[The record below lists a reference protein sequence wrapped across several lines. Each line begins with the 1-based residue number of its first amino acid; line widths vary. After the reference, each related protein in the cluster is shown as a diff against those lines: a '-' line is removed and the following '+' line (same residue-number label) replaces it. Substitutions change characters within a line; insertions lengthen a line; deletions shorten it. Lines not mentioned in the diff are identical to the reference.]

1 MKYFLVI
8 VLIMLVAACGQEK
21 KEKTDSL
28 AYAVITG
35 HIKNR
40 EIYPRQQSLKV
51 IIPSFED
58 SEAIQECEIKEDG
71 TFSFRF
77 QPLALRDISIE
88 TFIPYILIR
97 PGDSLHIE
105 LDFENLNKVV
115 FSGTAGKLNQDLY
128 TFTDGGGYHLHLY
141 SGTDDLMMEPAAFRA
156 KLDEERKIPMERF
169 HEFSRKYK
177 VAPDLEKWISKGL
190 DIEYYSY
197 LIDYGVK
204 HALFC
209 KDTVSDEYYNFQ
221 SNAEKLFTE
230 DVIHSGLFELASKF
244 QSKPKMSVDSLKS
257 TAAILERSAYYS
269 TNKVLS
275 QFMVAADF
283 DWQLNCNDV
292 TFFEDNQ
299 AFFDEQVTLP
309 LLRENLLQKYK
320 DKKAYV
326 TNPKPM
332 SDFMLYGSDLEN
344 GITPV
349 VGEGMKK
356 LQDVVTRNKGKVTLI
371 NFWSGCPFALA
382 ELKGMNELTEE
393 YKDEDVA
400 LVSIAGDS
408 DQIRKWND
416 NLKGQSN
423 IWPYDN
429 IREILNNWHVHKS
442 PYYLLI
448 NKEGVIVDY
457 GTHIRPSDASVKE
470 KINRLL
476 KD

>member
-1 MKYFLVI
+1 MR
-8 VLIMLVAACGQEK
+8 LIWLFMLILLSFSCRQEK
-21 KEKTDSL
+21 REKTDSL

-51 IIPSFED
+51 VIPSFGD
-58 SEAIQECEIKEDG
+58 SETIQECEIKEDD

-88 TFIPYILIR
+88 TFIPFILIR

-105 LDFENLNKVV
+105 LDFENLNKVG

-128 TFTDGGGYHLHLY
+128 AFTDGGGYYLRQNA
-141 SGTDDLMMEPAAFRA
+141 GTLDQMKEPAEFRA
-156 KLDEERKIPMERF
+156 QMEKEREIRLERVRD
-169 HEFSRKYK
+169 FSQKYK
-177 VAPDLEKWISKGL
+177 VDTDLEKWINKGL
-190 DIEYYSY
+190 EIEYHKI
-197 LIDYGVK
+197 LLDYGVN
-204 HALFC
+204 HAMYC
-209 KDTVSDEYYNFQ
+209 GDTVSDEYYNFN
-221 SNAEKLFTE
+221 SSVESLFTE

-244 QSKPKMSVDSLKS
+244 QSKPKMPVDSLKPTS
-257 TAAILERSAYYS
+257 AILERSANYS
-269 TNKVLS
+269 GNKVLS
-275 QFMVAADF
+275 QFMVASDF
-283 DWQLNCNDV
+283 DWQLSCNDV
-292 TFFEDNQ
+292 TFFEDNR
-299 AFFDEQVTLP
+299 AFFDEHVTLP
-309 LLRENLLQKYK
+309 LLRETLLQKYK
-320 DKKAYV
+320 DKKAYA

-332 SDFMLYGSDLEN
+332 SDFMLYGSDPEK

-356 LQDVVTRNKGKVTLI
+356 LQDVVNMNKGKVTLI

-382 ELKGMNELTEE
+382 ELKGMNELTEQ

-408 DQIRKWND
+408 EQIRKWND

-429 IREILNNWHVHKS
+429 IREIMNNWHVHMS

-457 GTHIRPSDASVKE
+457 GTHIRPGNASVKE

-476 KD
+476 KE